1 MSASPHPISKGLPGR
16 HLGEQVVGGE
26 LHRVRSVGVHRPDL
40 GRLRFEV
47 AVGIQEMGEQE
58 LRPVGRPRR
67 VVEELAG
74 LGGDHLDPAG
84 GRWGVGSDVDLVV
97 IVASSDERPER
108 RSLAFDAS
116 ELPVPADILVYTVD
130 EWDRLTEAGRAPI
143 GPIEWLDP

>member
-1 MSASPHPISKGLPGR
+1 
-16 HLGEQVVGGE
+16 
-26 LHRVRSVGVHRPDL
+26 
-40 GRLRFEV
+40 
-47 AVGIQEMGEQE
+47 MGEQE